1 MKKKTD
7 SLKKLAVCA
16 MMVAL
21 SFVLSLWSPLK
32 FWPQGGSVT
41 LGAMVPV
48 ILTALLF
55 GTKWGL
61 GCAFVNSLLQLM
73 MGFMEG
79 MGSWGLSPWVLVCS
93 ILLDYILA
101 YTVVGLAGIF
111 RGKDTVRAV
120 VGTVFV
126 CLLRYGCHF
135 LSGWAFFGMWAEEGY
150 TALTWALFYNM
161 SYMLPEAVI
170 STVLALG
177 LSTLL
182 PVLRKNFS
190 FCRSGDEVE
199 S

>member
-1 MKKKTD
+1 MNKKTD

-48 ILTALLF
+48 ILVALLF

-61 GCAFVNSLLQLM
+61 GCAFVNALLQLM

-79 MGSWGLSPWVLVCS
+79 MGSWGLSPLVLVCS

-101 YTVVGLAGIF
+101 YTVIGLAGIF
-111 RGKDTVRAV
+111 RGNDSLRAV
-120 VGTVFV
+120 LGTLLV
-126 CLLRYGCHF
+126 CLLRYGFHF

-161 SYMLPEAVI
+161 SYMLPETVI
-170 STVLALG
+170 SLILSASLA
-177 LSTLL
+177 TLL
-182 PVLRKNFS
+182 PMLRRNFS
-190 FCRSGDEVE
+190 FCRSEK
-199 S
+199 